1 MNIFDPP
8 SLSKSNPSFFR
19 YQTKSFQ
26 VSFIRLETSQKRNAY
41 GHTATHPDKRIEL
54 GVLFGAKK
62 TKQLH
67 ADTRGDDQQDHGEEN
82 EIAQLFSRAQNL
94 LQKVLE
100 QRGRLDEADYP
111 QHLEIGQLRVVKLW
125 QQAQS
130 CTNRQNEF
138 ELHHQALEVAVESER
153 VHFEKNLHVKEQR
166 EKDFNV
172 SVELQ
177 VLFVFDLF
185 VCGGKILMGHGN

>member
-1 MNIFDPP
+1 M
-8 SLSKSNPSFFR
+8 
-19 YQTKSFQ
+19 
-26 VSFIRLETSQKRNAY
+26 
-41 GHTATHPDKRIEL
+41 
-54 GVLFGAKK
+54 
-62 TKQLH
+62 
-67 ADTRGDDQQDHGEEN
+67 
-82 EIAQLFSRAQNL
+82 
-94 LQKVLE
+94 
-100 QRGRLDEADYP
+100 
-111 QHLEIGQLRVVKLW
+111 VKLW

-185 VCGGKILMGHGN
+185 VWGGKILMGHRN